1 MACKEHTE
9 LKNLEI
15 TFLIGAEPH
24 TEEIAV
30 KYAVLVDR
38 SPVFRAMLEGP
49 LAEKI
54 EKIIVI
60 TDVDP
65 RAFEILVSFMTGDV
79 VKFKSVLTALAV
91 VYAAQ
96 KYMVKKIDYLA
107 LKFINK
113 NISSDN
119 VLLVLQHLSVLNHRE
134 SVAEE
139 ECLDTTPSA
148 PPLELL
154 DSQEEFCD
162 QTHFSYHCNQFKQSD
177 IAVDKNYQKVFEH
190 CFDVIDRNAKKV
202 LESDEFEDISLELVK
217 DVIKRDTLR
226 LSSEVTVLEAVNRWS
241 HRQCRRQHLNPS
253 PDNKREVLQGAQ
265 YQVRFLTM
273 TSEEFKMGQRISN
286 LLTEEEE
293 INILFSLLHLGAV
306 LPKDLQEYRC
316 TMQTLRKKRR
326 SWKRRIWIRR
336 KTGKKKTSGEKID
349 KKKISFIEAF
359 ILFIAHFLD

>member
-1 MACKEHTE
+1 MTWKEPTE
-9 LKNLEI
+9 QENLDI

-30 KYAVLVDR
+30 RYAVLADR

-49 LAEKI
+49 LAEKTDR
-54 EKIIVI
+54 IIVI

-91 VYAAQ
+91 VYAAK

-113 NISSDN
+113 NISSEN
-119 VLLVLQHLSVLNHRE
+119 VLLVLQHLFVLNHRDTIT
-134 SVAEE
+134 EE
-139 ECLDTTPSA
+139 EFLDITPSA

-154 DSQEEFCD
+154 DTLEEFCD
-162 QTHFSYHCNQFKQSD
+162 QTHFSYCNQPKQSD
-177 IAVDKNYQKVFEH
+177 VTVDKNYEKVFEH

-217 DVIKRDTLR
+217 DIIKRDTLR
-226 LSSEVTVLEAVNRWS
+226 LSSELTVLEAVNRWS

-253 PDNKREVLQGAQ
+253 PENKREVLQGAQ

-273 TSEEFKMGQRISN
+273 TSEEFKTGQRISN

-336 KTGKKKTSGEKID
+336 KNGKRMASAEKID
-349 KKKISFIEAF
+349 KKNISFIEAF